1 MGFFRSVPKEI
12 EERALLDGATRL
24 QMLRLVVSSVV
35 LPGILTAA
43 IFAFTLSLQEYVYA
57 LTFSSSTVNR
67 TLPVGITV
75 KTLRGDAYFWG
86 PLMASPTIGSIP
98 VV

>member
-24 QMLRLVVSSVV
+24 QMLRQVVIPVV

-43 IFAFTLSLQEYVYA
+43 IFAFTLSFQGVH
-57 LTFSSSTVNR
+57 
-67 TLPVGITV
+67 
-75 KTLRGDAYFWG
+75 LRPDFHQLHGQPHDSGRDQRRDG
-86 PLMASPTIGSIP
+86 PAATSISGGR
-98 VV
+98 